1 MLSHG
6 NSSTSAASFSN
17 GLKELR
23 YSIARCIVAMRV
35 RQTTGNVRD
44 QCAEVGKK
52 TTPSRDS
59 PFYNDRT
66 RSDDTRCL
74 TESESL
80 LALED
85 NELLPSRWGGSR
97 RSGSLCQPAQQRFV
111 KQYGIY
117 ATGPNRSEAR
127 VFRVICG
134 DVWFDLDAA
143 NGAIRDRRYRSQR
156 RYRPLFSAL
165 HQLEFLVLP
174 ATHCCARA
182 RRRALRLAA
191 SFSFLSV
198 SLSSGEEGSDCQMF
212 LVACQMFL
220 VDEGKLTLS

>member
-35 RQTTGNVRD
+35 RQTTGNVRV

-85 NELLPSRWGGSR
+85 NELLPSCWGGSR

-117 ATGPNRSEAR
+117 ATGPNRSEAPGLSR
-127 VFRVICG
+127 HLRRCLVRPRRGEWRDTRQTRSV
-134 DVWFDLDAA
+134 AA
-143 NGAIRDRRYRSQR
+143 RLSGALWR
-156 RYRPLFSAL
+156 AA
-165 HQLEFLVLP
+165 P
-174 ATHCCARA
+174 A
-182 RRRALRLAA
+182 
-191 SFSFLSV
+191 
-198 SLSSGEEGSDCQMF
+198 
-212 LVACQMFL
+212 
-220 VDEGKLTLS
+220 

>member
-35 RQTTGNVRD
+35 RQTTGNVRV

-97 RSGSLCQPAQQRFV
+97 RSGSLCQPAQQRFRQTV
-111 KQYGIY
+111 WHICHRAESIG
-117 ATGPNRSEAR
+117 GPGLSRHLRRCLVRPRRGEWR
-127 VFRVICG
+127 DTRQTLQV
-134 DVWFDLDAA
+134 AA
-143 NGAIRDRRYRSQR
+143 
-156 RYRPLFSAL
+156 
-165 HQLEFLVLP
+165 
-174 ATHCCARA
+174 
-182 RRRALRLAA
+182 
-191 SFSFLSV
+191 
-198 SLSSGEEGSDCQMF
+198 
-212 LVACQMFL
+212 
-220 VDEGKLTLS
+220 TLSAAL